1 MITRP
6 TTAQLL
12 GVVRTEIAE
21 RIAPAVTDPQL
32 ATSLH
37 MIDHILATLMVRA
50 DHELGWMVEEMS
62 AVEAVASR
70 VVDSGLPGAANV
82 ADALAEFVSGR
93 SGSAHTADV
102 TEDYNR
108 ASEVLSRAVEA
119 TSAVTG
125 ELRESVLALLAG
137 RLSHEESVIGDFQL
151 VGRG

>member
-12 GVVRTEIAE
+12 GAVRTEIAE
-21 RIAPAVTDPQL
+21 RIAPAIADPQL

-37 MIDHILATLMVRA
+37 MIDHILSTLMVRA
-50 DHELGWMVEEMS
+50 DHELGWMVEEMN
-62 AVEAVASR
+62 AVQAVATR
-70 VVDSGLPGAANV
+70 VAESALPGAAHV
-82 ADALAEFVSGR
+82 ADALTEFVSAR
-93 SGSAHTADV
+93 SGSANAADV
-102 TEDYNR
+102 TDDYNR

-119 TSAVTG
+119 TSAETG

-137 RLSHEESVIGDFQL
+137 RLAHEERVIGDFQL